1 MVASYIK
8 EIKMDWLHT
17 VPKFEGGKL
26 SKLRKRV
33 FHTAYEVVIHYSVA
47 AKI

>member
-1 MVASYIK
+1 
-8 EIKMDWLHT
+8 MDWLHT

-33 FHTAYEVVIHYSVA
+33 FHTAYEVVIHYYVA

>member
-1 MVASYIK
+1 
-8 EIKMDWLHT
+8 MDWLHT
-17 VPKFEGGKL
+17 IPKFEGGKL